1 MVLVW
6 KHMPETGAV
15 DELFDEF
22 EEDTPEEVIALDERE
37 TSGDAPAAGA
47 FEDFATVPERTQ
59 PGDDPETT
67 APDVDVDRLFGE

>member
-1 MVLVW
+1 MTQ
-6 KHMPETGAV
+6 TGAV

-37 TSGDAPAAGA
+37 APSDAPAAGA
-47 FEDFATVPERTQ
+47 FEDFATVPERTA
-59 PGDDPETT
+59 PAEDAERP